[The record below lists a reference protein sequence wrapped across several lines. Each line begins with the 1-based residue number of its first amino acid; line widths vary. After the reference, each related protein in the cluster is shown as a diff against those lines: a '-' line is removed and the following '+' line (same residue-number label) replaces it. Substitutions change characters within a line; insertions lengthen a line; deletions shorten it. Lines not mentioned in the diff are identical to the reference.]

1 MRIIAFVVCILSGLS
16 TYAQYPGAGRGG
28 AAGGGA
34 NSNIGHFYGKVVDS
48 KTNKGIDA
56 ASIQLVLNKFDTI
69 SKTRKESIVSGML
82 TKSNGE
88 FSLENLPLFG
98 NYKLRITAIGY
109 TPIDQKVA
117 FEMKMGQ
124 GGDMS
129 QALAGVDKDLGN
141 IKMEADAKVLE
152 NVTVTASKPL
162 VTMGIDRKVFN
173 VDKSL
178 TSVGGTAVDVMKNVP
193 SVLVDIDGNV
203 TLRNASP
210 QIFVDGRP
218 STLTLEQIPADAIQS
233 VEIITNP
240 SAKYDASGGTS
251 GILNIVLKKNRKTGY
266 NGNVRAGVDS
276 RGKINLGG
284 DINVRQGKVNAFLSA
299 NYNQR
304 KSISDGHTE
313 RLTFFSDPNTQL
325 RQTDKNTTNGYFGFL
340 RGGVDYFL
348 DNRNTLS
355 ISGNAVRGEFKPFSN
370 SDIYVDTL
378 SNIKT
383 TSYSNRASNSENVF
397 KNYSGTLSYK
407 HNFAKAGKEITSDIN
422 YSEGRNTNMNWV
434 TTNVYNV
441 IGGPISRVFKQQING
456 GGTNKFFTAQAD
468 YSNPLGEKAKIEM
481 GARIAM
487 RNIDSKNDIAYI
499 GPNGE
504 YIYQPLLSSK
514 YKNSDNVYA
523 AYATYSNMAK
533 DFGYQFGLRAE
544 SYAYDGNL
552 YTKDQQLQD
561 STVNYTNNFPISLFP
576 SLFLSQKLKHDQ
588 ELQLNYTRRI
598 NRPNFFQLFPFTDYS
613 DSLNLNRGNPALKPE
628 FTNSAELA
636 YSKTFKNGHSL
647 LISGYYKY
655 TTDLITRSQVAEAHP
670 GKPGDTILIN
680 TYINANSSNVG
691 GIEFTARNPIT
702 KWWEITTNVNLFT
715 SKINLDQPG
724 LIEQDRIYSWFAK
737 MGWTFK
743 LPKNFTLQVMGD
755 YTSKTILPP
764 GGSSGGGGG
773 GGGRPGGGGGGGF
786 FGQPQSTAQ
795 GYIRPTYGVDAA
807 LRYEFLKN
815 RTASVSLSVN
825 DIFKTRRSDT
835 YSESQFF
842 VQNSYRVRDQQIF
855 RLNFNYRFGKLDM
868 SLFKRK
874 NMKAGMEGLQEGMQQ

>member
-1 MRIIAFVVCILSGLS
+1 MRIIVFFVFILSGLS
-16 TYAQYPGAGRGG
+16 TYAQYPG
-28 AAGGGA
+28 GGGA
-34 NSNIGHFYGKVVDS
+34 RAGGAGAANANIGHFYGKVVDA

-56 ASIQLVLNKFDTI
+56 ASIQLVLNKFDTV
-69 SKTRKESIVSGML
+69 SKTRKETIVSGML
-82 TKSNGE
+82 TKANGQ
-88 FSLENLPLFG
+88 FSLENLSLFG

-117 FEMKMGQ
+117 FEMKQ

-173 VDKSL
+173 VEKSL
-178 TSVGGTAVDVMKNVP
+178 TSVGGSAVDVMRNVP
-193 SVLVDIDGNV
+193 SVQVDIDGNV
-203 TLRNASP
+203 TLRNSSP

-233 VEIITNP
+233 VEVITNP
-240 SAKYDASGGTS
+240 SAKYDASGGNS

-284 DINVRQGKVNAFLSA
+284 DLNIRQGKVNAFLSGM
-299 NYNQR
+299 YNER

-325 RQTDKNTTNGYFGFL
+325 RQTDKKYHQRIFGFL

-355 ISGNAVRGEFKPFSN
+355 ISGNAVRGEFKPFST

-378 SNIKT
+378 SAVKT
-383 TSYSNRASNSENVF
+383 TSYSQRNSNSENLF

-422 YSEGRNTNMNWV
+422 YSVGKNVNQNFV

-441 IGGPISRVFKQQING
+441 IGGPLSRVFKQQLDG
-456 GGTNKFFTAQAD
+456 GGLNKFFTAQVD
-468 YSNPLGEKAKIEM
+468 YVNPLGEKAKVEM
-481 GARIAM
+481 GARLAL
-487 RNIDSKNDIAYI
+487 RNIDSKNDIGYI

-504 YIYQPLLSSK
+504 YIYQPQLSSK

-523 AYATYSNMAK
+523 AYTTYTNNMK
-533 DFGYQFGLRAE
+533 DFGYQLGLRAE

-552 YTKDQQLQD
+552 YTQDQQLKD
-561 STVNYTNNFPISLFP
+561 STVNYTNNFPISFFP
-576 SLFLSQKLKHDQ
+576 SVFLSQKLKHEQ

-613 DSLNLNRGNPALKPE
+613 DSLNLSRGNPALKPE
-628 FTNSAELA
+628 FTNSLELS
-636 YSKTFKNGHSL
+636 YSKTMKKGHSIL
-647 LISGYYKY
+647 VSAYYKY
-655 TTDLITRSQVAEAHP
+655 TTDLITRSQVAEPHP

-691 GIEFTARNPIT
+691 GIEFTSRNPIT
-702 KWWEITTNVNLFT
+702 KWWETTTNVNLFT

-724 LIEQDRIYSWFAK
+724 LIPQDRIYSWFAK
-737 MGWTFK
+737 MSWTFK
-743 LPKNFTLQVMGD
+743 IPKNFTLQVTGD

-764 GGSSGGGGG
+764 GGSGGSGGGGG
-773 GGGRPGGGGGGGF
+773 GGGRPGGGGGGF
-786 FGQPQSTAQ
+786 FGQPQSTAARLLFAQ
-795 GYIRPTYGVDAA
+795 PMA
-807 LRYEFLKN
+807 LMQLYAMSFLKQN
-815 RTASVSLSVN
+815 RFSFAQC
-825 DIFKTRRSDT
+825 K
-835 YSESQFF
+835 
-842 VQNSYRVRDQQIF
+842 
-855 RLNFNYRFGKLDM
+855 
-868 SLFKRK
+868 
-874 NMKAGMEGLQEGMQQ
+874 